1 MSAPTTARS
10 TAPSPAPA
18 PGAARGVLVVDDH
31 PVICE
36 GVRMLLAGQPDLR
49 VVGEADEPGAAV
61 RLAAELQ
68 PDAVVLDL
76 RMGGRFTPETAGAI
90 RAVAPGAKI
99 LIHTSSE
106 ENAPVHAALRA
117 GADGAVFKDGREL
130 LPALRAVLDSSEGY
144 LAPRLRS
151 DRTGRRGGAEGPT
164 VAPLSPREYDVL
176 CALAAGRST
185 TEIAAQLYLAESTV
199 RSYTKALLT
208 KLGVRSR
215 IEALAVARQA
225 QLI

>member
-1 MSAPTTARS
+1 VTATPDPKQR
-10 TAPSPAPA
+10 
-18 PGAARGVLVVDDH
+18 RVLVVDDH
-31 PVICE
+31 PVVCE
-36 GVRMLLAGQPDLR
+36 GVRRLLAGQPDLK
-49 VVGEADEPGAAV
+49 VVGEAGEPGAAV
-61 RLAAELQ
+61 KLAGDLQ

-76 RMGGRFTPETAGAI
+76 RMGGRFAPETAGAV
-90 RAVAPGAKI
+90 RAAAPRAKI

-117 GADGAVFKDGREL
+117 GADGAVFKDGRDL
-130 LPALRAVLDSSEGY
+130 LPALRAVLDSAHGY
-144 LAPRLRS
+144 LDPRLRAERPGLQNRS
-151 DRTGRRGGAEGPT
+151 RGGAEGPM
-164 VAPLSPREYDVL
+164 VGPLSPREYDVL

-185 TEIAAQLYLAESTV
+185 TEIAGQLYLAESTV